1 MVSQEKVTVI
11 AVREALASLPGS
23 RECADG
29 LPPDCGFRECLH
41 VAFWRG
47 LKTASRR
54 TGVPVEELE
63 GWLWC
68 KCVESPER
76 IITAWESAGMSGLVK
91 RMEYFVTWD
100 GRHGYPDRMR
110 FGREI
115 PTGLG
120 WGEQDAVEEAA

>member
-1 MVSQEKVTVI
+1 MVSQEKVTVVM
-11 AVREALASLPGS
+11 VREALASLPGS

-68 KCVESPER
+68 NIGIWAR
-76 IITAWESAGMSGLVK
+76 A
-91 RMEYFVTWD
+91 
-100 GRHGYPDRMR
+100 
-110 FGREI
+110 
-115 PTGLG
+115 TGLRL
-120 WGEQDAVEEAA
+120 AVWCLRHQESRCCVCRLMMILN